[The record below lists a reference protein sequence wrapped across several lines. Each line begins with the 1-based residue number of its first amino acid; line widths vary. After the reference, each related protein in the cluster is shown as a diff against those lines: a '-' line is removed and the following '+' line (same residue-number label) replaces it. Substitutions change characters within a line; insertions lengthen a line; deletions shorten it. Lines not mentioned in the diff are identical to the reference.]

1 MAIDASLL
9 KSEFTGRDGFVWWI
23 GKVANPKSW
32 RDASTDV
39 EKGWSFRCKVRIIG
53 YAPWTE
59 TELPDEDLP
68 WAHVMVPATSGA
80 GQACLGDSSRMLGGE
95 TVFGFFL
102 DGEEGQQPVIFG
114 ALARALGG
122 PKNDKKGSKGTHS
135 PDGDNKT
142 DKEIEN
148 AFKVTSGRD
157 ALATAGAT
165 TLPSSKTANAGNGSN
180 TGDSKAGTPK
190 DNNKN
195 KHGALGEDV
204 NSSEGLRRETKSSE
218 AFANITLDPHS
229 GTNGCENDAISKI
242 THAIGSFLKTINALT
257 EFAGTYL
264 DAVNNLLADI
274 KRILNKTTRLIVGA
288 IKWLVNELRDKIMKF
303 LNKRFKDLVGLIV
316 PEPQKSPI
324 VQALKRI
331 MDIIFCLF
339 EKAGI
344 DIMGWIKGLLKD
356 MIGKTINATVCSI
369 EQAVAG
375 ILGKLNDTVMK
386 LLKPIME
393 GLDWLSGIVSS
404 IGGIFS
410 KVSSYVNMI
419 MSFLSCDSLQCE
431 EYEDWSQGWG
441 LSTKA
446 AGKMSSVLDNIET
459 INNLDGY
466 AGDGNLSFLSMLAG
480 DSGIDEFFDCNEK
493 TNNPQNQE
501 DIGNVIPPGF
511 YYDKCI
517 PPIAQVFGRSR
528 KPAKLVPIVA
538 EDGTILT
545 VVIVESGKGYEEAPR
560 IQIIDRTKHGGGAIA
575 KATIDDGGRITS
587 VYLVDS
593 GINYCPS
600 TGVVPPKYPVS
611 EPEDGI
617 ECSVDSDCPPGQVC
631 INGRC
636 QDPNEPSRPD
646 DDSPPF
652 ITFTTPADNAVGVQT
667 GVTVTMSF
675 NEPINKGT
683 GSISI
688 YESSSGVL
696 HEEIDVTRNQ
706 ITFLSDTVIAVDPSV
721 DLKSNTEYYVKMTRG
736 SFKDRAGNVFAG
748 IGQTDT
754 YNFTTKGVAGIGSD
768 PVGIVTNIIPE
779 KPGIGYTDGDT
790 GDVGG
795 CKFEF
800 VLTDGGSI
808 VGIKN
813 LSCNKKFKSNPPITI
828 NTNTGLGAQLVPVIS
843 YSPDFTR
850 DIGEEPDQKLVVDVI
865 DCV

>member
-1 MAIDASLL
+1 MPLDHSLL

-32 RDASTDV
+32 RDESTDV

-68 WAHVMVPATSGA
+68 WAHVMVPATTGA
-80 GQACLGDSSRMLGGE
+80 GQACLGDSSRMVGGE
-95 TVFGFFL
+95 TVFGFFM

-114 ALARALGG
+114 ALARPLGG
-122 PKNDKKGSKGTHS
+122 PKNDKPGAGGTHS
-135 PDGDNKT
+135 PSDGSSA
-142 DKEIEN
+142 KEIEN

-165 TLPSSKTANAGNGSN
+165 TLPSSKKTN
-180 TGDSKAGTPK
+180 TSGTPK
-190 DNNKN
+190 DNNDN
-195 KHGALGEDV
+195 KHGALEKDV
-204 NSSEGLRRETKSSE
+204 NTNEGLRRDTKSSE

-257 EFAGTYL
+257 EFAGTYV
-264 DAVNNLLADI
+264 DAVNNLIADI
-274 KRILNKTTRLIVGA
+274 SRILNKTTRLIVGA

-331 MDIIFCLF
+331 MDIVFCLF
-339 EKAGI
+339 EKAGF
-344 DIMGWIKGLLKD
+344 DIMGWITGLLKD

-375 ILGKLNDTVMK
+375 ILGKLNDTIMK
-386 LLKPIME
+386 LLKPILD
-393 GLDWLSGIVSS
+393 GLDWLSGVASS
-404 IGGIFS
+404 IGGILG
-410 KVSSYVNMI
+410 KVSSYINMI
-419 MSFLSCDSLQCE
+419 MSFLSCDSLQCK

-441 LSTKA
+441 LSTKGA
-446 AGKMSSVLDNIET
+446 EKMSSVLDNIET

-480 DSGIDEFFDCNEK
+480 DSGIDAFFDCNEK
-493 TNNPQNQE
+493 TNNPQSQD

-511 YYDKCI
+511 TYPKCI
-517 PPIAQVFGRSR
+517 PPIAEVFGDST

-545 VVIVESGKGYEEAPR
+545 VVIVDAGKGYKEAPR
-560 IQIIDRTKHGGGAIA
+560 VQIIDKTKHGGGAIA
-575 KATIDDGGRITS
+575 RTTINDKGQITS
-587 VYLVDS
+587 VYLVD
-593 GINYCPS
+593 GGVGYCPS

-611 EPEDGI
+611 EPDEEQ
-617 ECSVDSDCPPGQVC
+617 ECTIDSDCPPGQICVGGKC
-631 INGRC
+631 V
-636 QDPNEPSRPD
+636 DPDAPVDED
-646 DDSPPF
+646 DDTPPF

-667 GVTVTMSF
+667 AVTITMTF
-675 NEPINKGT
+675 NEPVVKGT

-688 YESSSGVL
+688 FESSSGSL
-696 HEEIDVTRNQ
+696 QEEIDVTRPQ
-706 ITFLSDTVIAVDPSV
+706 ITFISDNVIAIDPSS
-721 DLKSNTEYYVKMTRG
+721 DLKSNTEYYVKMTQG
-736 SFKDRAGNVFAG
+736 SFKDKAGNIFAG

-754 YNFTTKGVAGIGSD
+754 YNFTTKGVAGIGSQ

-795 CKFEF
+795 CLFEL
-800 VLTDGGSI
+800 VLTNAGSI

-813 LSCNKKFKSNPPITI
+813 LSCNKKFSSTPIITI

-850 DIGEEPDQKLVVDVI
+850 DIGEEPDQKLVVNVI